1 MCIFIRAT
9 IWVGFIPSLSPMSP
23 LFYPFWQSFGGELLG
38 SWAAKKRTKT
48 PKTLFMRAIQEVT
61 PPKFNSSPLK
71 NHGKGRW
78 IYFWDSLLLRGYVKF
93 PGCIYIIIYIV
104 KTQWNRR
111 YRREFWGQKNL
122 NSATLECVGKSTG
135 GRGGPVAVEYFAELS
150 SSLVPSGKG
159 LRWQTPS
166 PKVVE
171 KSLGGS
177 GDWNLLNKKII
188 AQHDWWWNLS
198 NDIDENKA
206 LIYFWVCPS
215 TFLKHV
221 CIIWNNMCI

>member
-104 KTQWNRR
+104 KTSGIGENSEGVLRP
-111 YRREFWGQKNL
+111 KNL
-122 NSATLECVGKSTG
+122 ISATLECVGESTG
-135 GRGGPVAVEYFAELS
+135 GRGGPVAVQYFAELS
-150 SSLVPSGKG
+150 SSLVIPSGVWAQDD
-159 LRWQTPS
+159 RPQVP
-166 PKVVE
+166 
-171 KSLGGS
+171 KSLRNHGPAAPVIEIS
-177 GDWNLLNKKII
+177 WIKRSLR
-188 AQHDWWWNLS
+188 S
-198 NDIDENKA
+198 MIDDGTCQM
-206 LIYFWVCPS
+206 I
-215 TFLKHV
+215 
-221 CIIWNNMCI
+221 